1 MDDLLVTDESEEE
14 RKRTEAGKPPP
25 VKSAVV
31 AAAVKRP
38 LSIAAP
44 APAFKNGQLD
54 REQLQ
59 RRKERERERQQ
70 REKEKRREKA
80 KPYSRTELRK
90 ELETGEKD
98 RIKNLVQ
105 KLKEENK
112 GKSSL
117 LAGMGR
123 IPKLPKKEPP
133 PVAVVN
139 SFEAALGSMDS
150 KPPAVAKAPPLAKNK
165 NRDLLESLA
174 AGPAKPA
181 SKSSLEKK
189 IIEREAAHKR
199 LKEEPEVK
207 SESEEDVDQPEAI
220 MEAVPQDET
229 EDLGGG
235 TESVEE
241 DQSLKKEEDVKE
253 EKEEE
258 SSSSSSSS
266 EEDQKDEEEE
276 KKYNGQG
283 ERRSSDSSVSSLEV
297 EASQKKDKDSQETT
311 TTAAI
316 PSAKSDMDSKVKSSS
331 HKKEKSDSRSD
342 KKSSSSSSSSR
353 RHRHHSESEKS
364 KEKKSESARDS
375 KSAAKKEERRPSTDS
390 SSSKPTR
397 PTLSI
402 DKAATDSKR
411 PAAESPKVKKSPSV
425 IKESSIF
432 GDVLS
437 SIMKDDQ
444 PRKKK
449 RRLSDIKAEKEAKVT
464 RKAE

>member
-14 RKRTEAGKPPP
+14 RKRTEAVKPPP

-258 SSSSSSSS
+258 SSSSSS

>member
-14 RKRTEAGKPPP
+14 RKRIEAVKPPP

-258 SSSSSSSS
+258 SSSSSSS

>member
-14 RKRTEAGKPPP
+14 RKRIEAVKPPP

-258 SSSSSSSS
+258 SSSSSS

>member
-14 RKRTEAGKPPP
+14 RKRTEAVKPPP

-44 APAFKNGQLD
+44 APAVKNGQLD

-258 SSSSSSSS
+258 SSSSSS

-449 RRLSDIKAEKEAKVT
+449 RRLSDIKAEKEAKVI

>member
-44 APAFKNGQLD
+44 APAVKNGQLD

-258 SSSSSSSS
+258 SSSSSS